1 MKGKEGSESSP
12 RVEAGMVEDEAV
24 GSDLGFLS
32 ERQTMSSELEFS
44 VSSGTR
50 EGGGREGR

>member
-1 MKGKEGSESSP
+1 MKRKEGSESSP

-50 EGGGREGR
+50 ERRRKGR